1 MITRFLPPLLGL
13 VLVLT
18 ACTDKRGHDH
28 PHNEQGD
35 HAHGDEHGH
44 GEHGHDEAH
53 PGEHDEHGP
62 GHGHGD
68 HDGASEV
75 VTLWGERTQ
84 LFVEF
89 PALVVGEDS
98 PFAAHLTRLSD
109 HFAVDSGTVVVEL
122 TGGEHPV
129 ERFTAERPSVAGIF
143 RPIVRPAHPGPR
155 RLILRL
161 DSTAASE
168 THDMGEFIV
177 FSSREGA
184 NAAASSDAEPD
195 GQISYLLEQQWQVPF
210 RVEPVMARS
219 MRPSFPAFARLVQP
233 PDAQAL
239 VTAPRDGRVVAA
251 GGRFPLVGEGFDQGD
266 VLFQLT
272 TAPQEGGDPATL
284 DLAMD
289 QAQIRVGATRREVD
303 RLMPLVTQGVVPQ
316 RRLDEAQSELATA
329 KAELR
334 SARRRRSSLTQTEQV
349 GGGRDALNVPSPIEG
364 SIAELFVSPGTWV
377 SEGERLARVV
387 DRDRL
392 VLSVG
397 VPEAYVGRLR
407 DVSGAWFR
415 LNNVP
420 GVIEVPRT
428 ALVSVGAEVDAE
440 SRTLPVRFRIDNVRR
455 ELFAGMRTQAHLI
468 ADEPQLTTAVP
479 AAAVVDDSGT
489 DVVYVQTGGESFE
502 RRPVRL
508 GIRDGDH
515 VEVIEGVSPGEWVVV
530 VGAYSVKLA
539 STSTASIG
547 HGHAH

>member
-1 MITRFLPPLLGL
+1 MITRHLSPLLGL
-13 VLVLT
+13 LLALT
-18 ACTDKRGHDH
+18 ACSAKHGHDH
-28 PHNEQGD
+28 PHDEPGE

-44 GEHGHDEAH
+44 GEHGHDEARAE
-53 PGEHDEHGP
+53 EHDDH
-62 GHGHGD
+62 GHGHGHGE

-98 PFAAHLTRLSD
+98 PFAAHLTRLTD
-109 HFAVDSGTVVVEL
+109 HFAVDTGTVVVEL

-129 ERFTAERPSVAGIF
+129 ERFTVERPAVAGIF
-143 RPIVRPAHPGPR
+143 RPVVRPAHPGLR
-155 RLILRL
+155 RVVLRL
-161 DSTAASE
+161 DSSAVSE
-168 THDMGEFIV
+168 THEMGEFTV
-177 FSSREGA
+177 FSSREEA
-184 NAAASSDAEPD
+184 NAAASTDDEPE
-195 GQISYLLEQQWQVPF
+195 GQISYLLEQQWRVPF
-210 RVEPVMARS
+210 RVEKVTARS
-219 MRPSFPAFARLVQP
+219 MRPNFPAFARLVQP
-233 PDAQAL
+233 PDAESV

-251 GGRFPLVGEGFDQGD
+251 GGRFPLVGENLDQGD

-284 DLAMD
+284 DLAVD
-289 QAQIRVGATRREVD
+289 QAQIRVRSARREVD
-303 RLMPLVTQGVVPQ
+303 RLTPLVDQGVVPR
-316 RRLDEAQSELATA
+316 RRLDEAQSKLATA
-329 KAELR
+329 EAELR
-334 SARRRRSSLTQTEQV
+334 SARRRRSSLSQTERV
-349 GGGRDALNVPSPIEG
+349 GGQRDALDVPSPIEG
-364 SIAELFVSPGTWV
+364 SIAEFFVSPGTWV
-377 SEGERLARVV
+377 SEGERLVRVV

-415 LNNVP
+415 LDNVP

-428 ALVSVGAEVDAE
+428 ALVSVGTEIDPE

-468 ADEPQLTTAVP
+468 ADEPQLTAAVP
-479 AAAVVDDSGT
+479 LAALVDDSGT

-502 RRPVRL
+502 RRPVRI
-508 GIRDGDH
+508 GIRDGDY
-515 VEVIEGVSPGEWVVV
+515 VEITDGVSPGEWVVV
-530 VGAYSVKLA
+530 TGAYSVKLA
-539 STSTASIG
+539 STSTESIG

>member
-1 MITRFLPPLLGL
+1 MNLRFFSLLLGGL
-13 VLVLT
+13 LMLT
-18 ACTDKRGHDH
+18 ACADKHGHDH
-28 PHNEQGD
+28 PHGDEGD

-44 GEHGHDEAH
+44 GQQGHDEAH
-53 PGEHDEHGP
+53 AGAHDDH

-122 TGGEHPV
+122 TGGEQPV
-129 ERFTAERPSVAGIF
+129 ERFTVARPSVAGIF
-143 RPIVRPAHPGPR
+143 RPVVRPTHPGPR
-155 RLILRL
+155 RVVLRL
-161 DSTAASE
+161 DSRAVSE
-168 THDMGEFIV
+168 THDMGEFTV
-177 FSSREGA
+177 FSSREQA
-184 NAAASSDAEPD
+184 NAAASTEAEPA
-195 GQISYLLEQQWQVPF
+195 GQISYLLEQQWRVPF
-210 RVEPVMARS
+210 RVERVTARS
-219 MRPSFPAFARLVQP
+219 MRPNFPAFARLVQP
-233 PDAQAL
+233 PDAEAL
-239 VTAPRDGRVVAA
+239 VTAPRDGRVIAA
-251 GGRFPLVGEGFDQGD
+251 GGRFPLVGEGVEQGG

-284 DLAMD
+284 DLAVD
-289 QAQIRVGATRREVD
+289 QAQIRVNAARREVD
-303 RLMPLVTQGVVPQ
+303 RLTPLLAQGVVPQ

-329 KAELR
+329 EAELR
-334 SARRRRSSLTQTEQV
+334 SARRRRSSLSQTERV
-349 GGGRDALNVPSPIEG
+349 GGSRDALDVPSPIDG
-364 SIAELFVSPGTWV
+364 AVAELFVSPGTWV
-377 SEGERLARVV
+377 SEGDRLARVV

-397 VPEAYVGRLR
+397 VPEAYVGRLQ

-415 LNNVP
+415 LDNVP

-428 ALVSVGAEVDAE
+428 ALVSVGTELDAE

-468 ADEPQLTTAVP
+468 ADEPQLTIAVP
-479 AAAVVDDSGT
+479 LDALVDDSGT

-508 GIRDGDH
+508 GIRDGDY
-515 VEVIEGVSPGEWVVV
+515 VEVTEGVSPGEWVVAT
-530 VGAYSVKLA
+530 GAYSVKLA
-539 STSTASIG
+539 STSTESIG

>member
-1 MITRFLPPLLGL
+1 MITRFLLPLVGL

-18 ACTDKRGHDH
+18 ACTDKHGHDH
-28 PHNEQGD
+28 PHDEQGD

-44 GEHGHDEAH
+44 GEHGHEEAH
-53 PGEHDEHGP
+53 PAGHDDH
-62 GHGHGD
+62 GHGHGE

-89 PALVVGEDS
+89 PALVVGEES

-129 ERFTAERPSVAGIF
+129 ERFAAERPSVAGIF
-143 RPIVRPAHPGPR
+143 RPIVRPAHPGTR
-155 RLILRL
+155 RVVLRL
-161 DSTAASE
+161 DSPAVSE
-168 THDMGEFIV
+168 THDMGEFTV
-177 FSSREGA
+177 FSSREEA
-184 NAAASSDAEPD
+184 NAAASSDGEPD
-195 GQISYLLEQQWQVPF
+195 GQISYLLEQQWRVPF
-210 RVEPVMARS
+210 RVERVTARP
-219 MRPSFPAFARLVQP
+219 MRPNFPAFARLVQP
-233 PDAQAL
+233 PDSESS

-251 GGRFPLVGEGFDQGD
+251 GGRFPLVGEGFDQGQ

-272 TAPQEGGDPATL
+272 TTPQEGGDPATL
-284 DLAMD
+284 DLAVD
-289 QAQIRVGATRREVD
+289 QAQIRVGAARREVE
-303 RLMPLVTQGVVPQ
+303 RLAPLVAQGVVPR
-316 RRLDEAQSELATA
+316 RRLDEAESALATA
-329 KAELR
+329 EAELR
-334 SARRRRSSLTQTEQV
+334 SARRRRSSLSQTERV
-349 GGGRDALNVPSPIEG
+349 GGSRDALDVPSPIDG

-377 SEGERLARVV
+377 SEGEHLARVV
-387 DRDRL
+387 NRDRL

-415 LNNVP
+415 LDNVP

-428 ALVSVGAEVDAE
+428 ALILVGTEVDTE

-455 ELFAGMRTQAHLI
+455 ELFAGMRTEAHLI

-479 AAAVVDDSGT
+479 AAAIVDDSGT
-489 DVVYVQTGGESFE
+489 DVIYVQTGGESFE

-515 VEVIEGVSPGEWVVV
+515 VEVTEGVSPGEWVVV
-530 VGAYSVKLA
+530 AGAYSVKLA
-539 STSTASIG
+539 STSTESIG